1 MVKETGSLAEGGK
14 GWEVVSPLTPLLPS
28 PASPDP
34 FIRGSDYLRAVR
46 QLAVEP
52 GMIDVTE
59 DIDLRIRICTWIG
72 NNIDAINAELQTCL
86 EACHSCFHPQERREM
101 QILAAPLAEGL
112 GVDAFCN
119 ITAEPSALIIDV
131 GRIYPQDW
139 LSIVAHEYAHAHLG
153 HPGHERDFLAVL
165 VHLCLGLGLEPP
177 QVEKF
182 NQSERSDWLR
192 NWPHCTPRPHS
203 LAFWCGQT

>member
-1 MVKETGSLAEGGK
+1 MVKETGGVAEGSE
-14 GWEVVSPLTPLLPS
+14 GWEVVSPLTRLL
-28 PASPDP
+28 ASSESSDA

-46 QLAVEP
+46 QLAVQP
-52 GMIDVTE
+52 GMIEVTE
-59 DIDLRIRICTWIG
+59 NIDSRIRICTWIG
-72 NNIDAINAELQTCL
+72 NNIDVINAELQTCL
-86 EACHSCFHPQERREM
+86 EACHSCFHPQERQEM

-119 ITAEPSALIIDV
+119 ISAEPRALVIDV

-153 HPGHERDFLAVL
+153 YPGHDRNFLAIL
-165 VHLCLGLGLEPP
+165 EHLCLGLGLEPP
-177 QVEKF
+177 QVKKF
-182 NQSERSDWLR
+182 NQSDRESWLR
-192 NWPHCTPRPHS
+192 NWPHCTPRPDP